1 MILPAAVDHQIVPCQ
16 ALPLEI
22 EAFEQGSATQCD

>member
-16 ALPLEI
+16 ALSLET
-22 EAFEQGSATQCD
+22 EALEQGGAAQGD